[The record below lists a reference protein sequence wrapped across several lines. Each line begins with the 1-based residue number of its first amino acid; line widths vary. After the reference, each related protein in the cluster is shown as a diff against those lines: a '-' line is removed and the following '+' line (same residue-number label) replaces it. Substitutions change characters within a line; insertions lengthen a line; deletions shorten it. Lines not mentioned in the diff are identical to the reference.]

1 MEAFLSKHA
10 SDVIGTLSGF
20 DRLVFRGT
28 LRGLAYAGGMNSYL
42 HAAGVLLK
50 DFKAHAVEIT
60 KRVKEVSM
68 ALARQESRPAHYLK
82 L

>member
-10 SDVIGTLSGF
+10 SDVTGTLSGF

-28 LRGLAYAGGMNSYL
+28 LRGLAYASGMNSYL

-50 DFKAHAVEIT
+50 DFKVF
-60 KRVKEVSM
+60 
-68 ALARQESRPAHYLK
+68 
-82 L
+82 